1 MAPSI
6 HSIYRLMKLKR
17 STQFIRLYC
26 STLLLTSLALPLLP
40 ISPSIASQPLTIAQA
55 AQPHQQMRIAVLD
68 FDFASTGTTDGWGYW
83 GDVGPAK
90 GVSDLLTNKLVEG
103 GSYSVIERSKVA
115 AVLAEQNLGQDGRI
129 DPATAAQVGRILGVD
144 AVIVG
149 SITRFNLQEGGS
161 GGSVLGIGG
170 NSRRHSAEVQITAR
184 LVNTTTAEI
193 LATAQGTAE
202 AKQGGGGFSLG
213 GLVNF
218 GHDNNNTDGLLSKA
232 ADDAV
237 SQIATSFS
245 SEASK
250 LAALPPSLP
259 SVEAIVADVAGGQV
273 IINKG
278 SQDGFRAGM
287 KLSILRVV
295 REVKDPTTGAV
306 LRTVTSPVGQ
316 IELTEVDP
324 GSCVGRVVSGTGFR
338 VGDRAVAAQ

>member
-1 MAPSI
+1 
-6 HSIYRLMKLKR
+6 MKLKR
-17 STQFIRLYC
+17 SAQFIRLSC
-26 STLLLTSLALPLLP
+26 STLLLTSLAIPLLP
-40 ISPSIASQPLTIAQA
+40 ASPLMASQPLAIAQA
-55 AQPHQQMRIAVLD
+55 AQPQQRMRVAVLD
-68 FDFASTGTTDGWGYW
+68 FDFASTGTTTAGWGYW
-83 GDVGPAK
+83 GDIGPAK

-202 AKQGGGGFSLG
+202 TKQGGGGFSVG

-250 LAALPPSLP
+250 LAALPPSMP

-316 IELTEVDP
+316 IELTQVDP